1 MTACAEA
8 GEHTGDE
15 HRQAT
20 SMLMLLCDEFA
31 CVMVF
36 EKLFFEKLIRRNSA
50 A

>member
-8 GEHTGDE
+8 GEHAGDE

-20 SMLMLLCDEFA
+20 SMLLCDEFA